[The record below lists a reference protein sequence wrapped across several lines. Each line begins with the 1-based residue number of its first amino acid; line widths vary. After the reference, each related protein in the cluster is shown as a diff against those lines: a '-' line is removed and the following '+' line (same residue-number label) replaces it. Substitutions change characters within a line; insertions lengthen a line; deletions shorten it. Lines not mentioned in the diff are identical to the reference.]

1 MRTVSEERDEDHVG
15 DEAEEGDEADVRDED
30 EEGQEAEEGDESE
43 EGHEAEDHDGE
54 EDADIPVVADAEDY
68 SEYGK
73 VKDEDEEE
81 DDEIFFDDYKGAYG
95 CEGEGS
101 SVDRIYVNKSFAS
114 KDALLSELR
123 LTAVRQHCYMRKKW

>member
-1 MRTVSEERDEDHVG
+1 MCLEIFK
-15 DEAEEGDEADVRDED
+15 
-30 EEGQEAEEGDESE
+30 QI
-43 EGHEAEDHDGE
+43 DHDGE

-81 DDEIFFDDYKGAYG
+81 DDEICFDDYKGAYG

-101 SVDRIYVNKSFAS
+101 I
-114 KDALLSELR
+114 
-123 LTAVRQHCYMRKKW
+123 Q